1 MLESIWG
8 HPQSEAPSFPAY
20 WGALGEALGSTH
32 KPEAISPGKYLGGI
46 YESFSL
52 KTTSSHI
59 FKDDFKALDISED
72 WPK

>member
-1 MLESIWG
+1 MNQQVHGELQYLWFDRTCLTDQIFAKIAGETR
-8 HPQSEAPSFPAY
+8 APTPRNDNNR
-20 WGALGEALGSTH
+20 
-32 KPEAISPGKYLGGI
+32 GI